1 MHALVWKPRM
11 HSKNQSLWS
20 VLNYKLGSED
30 EVKKKANRQRFAM
43 VTDKLKFCASGA
55 HSESSRVLEALTD
68 ESGVWRDSLNAELV
82 KRFPLTLM
90 TRIGGAER
98 DRERKKERKQG
109 RKGERDRGRKHRER
123 CRKEGR
129 EGGREPR
136 MMRRSFKSPVWG
148 QAFWLP
154 LADHLAYLTLSPHLA
169 WLRALCCVCVH
180 LLAKMDSTTR
190 VSGKLTRITV
200 IWFPSRL
207 WPPEEPFCTCVVQE
221 VPWPQASEICGLFIC
236 YPSRTQLLRAPSIIF
251 ILQLSVHREQG
262 TVAGPGTHL
271 PPASVL
277 SHVHVEQ
284 LRILSKWKD
293 TVMPIPCQEVLLQ

>member
-55 HSESSRVLEALTD
+55 YSESGRVLEALTD

-90 TRIGGAER
+90 TRTGGGGRER
-98 DRERKKERKQG
+98 QRKKERKQG

-136 MMRRSFKSPVWG
+136 MMRRSFKSRVWG

-207 WPPEEPFCTCVVQE
+207 WPRGAFLYMCRSGGSLTSSIRNM
-221 VPWPQASEICGLFIC
+221 WSLYLLSEQDPAPPCSFHNHLAVIC
-236 YPSRTQLLRAPSIIF
+236 A
-251 ILQLSVHREQG
+251 QG
-262 TVAGPGTHL
+262 TGDSCWAWDPSTSCFGFVPCPCGA
-271 PPASVL
+271 ASHPV
-277 SHVHVEQ
+277 
-284 LRILSKWKD
+284 
-293 TVMPIPCQEVLLQ
+293 